1 MKIVRIAVIGKKSGE
16 VCLMVRKDEIGEI
29 DFLIAVL
36 MFLFVI
42 L

>member
-1 MKIVRIAVIGKKSGE
+1 MKIVRSAVIGKKNIE
-16 VCLMVRKDEIGEI
+16 VCLMVRKPDTAEI

-36 MFLFVI
+36 VFLLVI